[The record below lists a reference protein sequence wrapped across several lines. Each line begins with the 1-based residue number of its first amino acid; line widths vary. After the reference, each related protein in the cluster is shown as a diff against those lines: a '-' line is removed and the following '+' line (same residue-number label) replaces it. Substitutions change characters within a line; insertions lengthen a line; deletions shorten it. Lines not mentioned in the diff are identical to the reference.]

1 MNEIIEKQYEY
12 ILSIIEMDDFNN
24 VSDME
29 LNVIVYKAVEVWK
42 RLVKNDF
49 TINNPNSDM
58 LKATFGNY
66 QKLLENVI
74 SYAYNIFMHNE
85 NNRIAKYICSYLRNE
100 SHRDVNVSELVN
112 ELHTSIQEGKTR

>member
-24 VSDME
+24 VSDLE